1 VSSREV
7 VRRCSVAAVS
17 ALISALALKA
27 APVSDLCTGPAC
39 LLIGLVVAPLLVFGA
54 ASLAWV
60 LMALA
65 RLRPAWPVALV
76 GPLVGLS
83 LFTTVLDMS
92 SPFPV
97 FAAVVTGCYA
107 LAALITADGLPRAW
121 RVALGSPVVV
131 LFVWGVVLPIVL

>member
-65 RLRPAWPVALV
+65 RLRPAWPVALA
-76 GPLVGLS
+76 GLVTLS
-83 LFTTVLDMS
+83 AVLTTVVDVGS
-92 SPFPV
+92 FPV
-97 FAAVVTGCYA
+97 FASVAAACYA
-107 LAALITADGLPRAW
+107 FAALVTADGLPVAW

-131 LFVWGVVLPIVL
+131 LFAWGLVRPILL